1 MINKL
6 INIFAPKYF
15 KNNHK
20 SFKPSIIGC
29 YISVVLAAG
38 LLSYFS
44 INTPFHQL
52 LNNSEVFT
60 QHLLLRW
67 CLVVAIIL
75 YFSFL
80 IAKVLNLRN
89 FLQFIVSYLLILICL
104 YFIFLGINVNNP
116 NIDPLNLLQNSFFQF
131 KILIVLSI
139 IFCCSVLF
147 RKLTFF
153 QSTLTKFEFPI
164 NDSFIFIALLVY
176 TALNNRLLLEYY
188 NQILNDNIDSLNF
201 IFNFFSVD
209 TRLLQLLCL
218 IIVYSFI
225 AHRASRD
232 FLINRSSIW
241 CSIVSSL
248 VLASIFNYSI
258 QFGIKGEGQL
268 INKYIF
274 EGAVPYQILILTLI
288 FLFIYLL
295 VNRFIPATFIIV
307 LVFSLISIVN
317 SIKELM
323 RDEPLLISDF
333 VWITNLDS
341 VAGFVDGKI
350 ISKISIYL
358 FIFLFVTV
366 VLYFKAFKGPII
378 KCWKKRLILIGSI
391 LGIFGSVLVVFSN
404 SEKGRIADGIPIV
417 SNLNNND
424 DIAWFGF
431 TTNARYKSLM
441 YVWTKQLT
449 GQLMEKPEGYS
460 KERIEEIVNKYTVLA
475 SEINQSRTSNIE
487 DQTLIFVLSES
498 FSNPANIPNVSISQ
512 NVIPNIH
519 EVMSMTTSGTMKS
532 VSYGGGTAN
541 MEFQSLS
548 GLPFYNFS
556 SSVSLAYI
564 EVVPKLNYFP
574 SISNNFSPE
583 DRIVIHPSSANNY
596 NRYNIYKELG
606 FAKFIAQ
613 SGTAYPI
620 SNPVIVGSSIS
631 DSTTYSNILE
641 NIDQERSQFFSVIT
655 MQNHSPWIAD
665 EPAETIAEGKGFTEE
680 ENEKLTSYSRQIYQ
694 TDLATQEFLNQLSVL
709 EKEVTVVFY
718 GDHLPGLYPQ
728 ATFADRPETQFQTE
742 YFIWSNKFNR
752 KLEYPYINSS
762 DFIATLFEHSNSKV
776 SPYIALLTEVLNTA
790 SIDKV
795 EKTDEGKKIAD
806 DLYLLQYDLTVGKG
820 YIQDYLSFFE
830 IN

>member
-1 MINKL
+1 
-6 INIFAPKYF
+6 
-15 KNNHK
+15 
-20 SFKPSIIGC
+20 
-29 YISVVLAAG
+29 
-38 LLSYFS
+38 
-44 INTPFHQL
+44 
-52 LNNSEVFT
+52 
-60 QHLLLRW
+60 
-67 CLVVAIIL
+67 
-75 YFSFL
+75 
-80 IAKVLNLRN
+80 
-89 FLQFIVSYLLILICL
+89 
-104 YFIFLGINVNNP
+104 
-116 NIDPLNLLQNSFFQF
+116 
-131 KILIVLSI
+131 
-139 IFCCSVLF
+139 
-147 RKLTFF
+147 
-153 QSTLTKFEFPI
+153 
-164 NDSFIFIALLVY
+164 
-176 TALNNRLLLEYY
+176 
-188 NQILNDNIDSLNF
+188 
-201 IFNFFSVD
+201 
-209 TRLLQLLCL
+209 
-218 IIVYSFI
+218 
-225 AHRASRD
+225 
-232 FLINRSSIW
+232 
-241 CSIVSSL
+241 
-248 VLASIFNYSI
+248 
-258 QFGIKGEGQL
+258 
-268 INKYIF
+268 
-274 EGAVPYQILILTLI
+274 
-288 FLFIYLL
+288 
-295 VNRFIPATFIIV
+295 
-307 LVFSLISIVN
+307 
-317 SIKELM
+317 
-323 RDEPLLISDF
+323 
-333 VWITNLDS
+333 
-341 VAGFVDGKI
+341 
-350 ISKISIYL
+350 
-358 FIFLFVTV
+358 
-366 VLYFKAFKGPII
+366 
-378 KCWKKRLILIGSI
+378 
-391 LGIFGSVLVVFSN
+391 
-404 SEKGRIADGIPIV
+404 
-417 SNLNNND
+417 
-424 DIAWFGF
+424 
-431 TTNARYKSLM
+431 
-441 YVWTKQLT
+441 
-449 GQLMEKPEGYS
+449 
-460 KERIEEIVNKYTVLA
+460 
-475 SEINQSRTSNIE
+475 
-487 DQTLIFVLSES
+487 
-498 FSNPANIPNVSISQ
+498 
-512 NVIPNIH
+512 
-519 EVMSMTTSGTMKS
+519 MSMTTSGTMKS

-564 EVVPKLNYFP
+564 EVIPKLNYFP
-574 SISNNFSPE
+574 SISNYFSPE
-583 DRIVIHPSSANNY
+583 DRIVIHPSGANNY

>member
-6 INIFAPKYF
+6 KNIFNLKYF
-15 KNNHK
+15 GNFHKN
-20 SFKPSIIGC
+20 FKLSTIFY
-29 YISVVLAAG
+29 YISVVLATG
-38 LLSYFS
+38 LLSYTS
-44 INTPFHQL
+44 ISTPFQQL
-52 LNNSEVFT
+52 LNNSKVFT
-60 QHLLLRW
+60 LHLLFWW
-67 CLVVAIIL
+67 CLVVVIIL
-75 YFSFL
+75 YFALL
-80 IAKVLNLRN
+80 IAKVLNLRK
-89 FLQFIVSYLLILICL
+89 FLQFIVAYLLTLICQ
-104 YFIFLGINVNNP
+104 YFIFLGVNVNNP
-116 NIDPLNLLQNSFFQF
+116 NIDPLKLIENGFFQF
-131 KILIVLSI
+131 NIIIVFSL
-139 IFCCSVLF
+139 IFCCTFLF
-147 RKLTFF
+147 RKLTFLK
-153 QSTLTKFEFPI
+153 STLNRFEFPV

-176 TALNNRLLLEYY
+176 SALNNRLLLEYY
-188 NQILNDNIDSLNF
+188 NQIMNDKIDSINF
-201 IFNFFSVD
+201 IYNFFNVD
-209 TRLLQLLCL
+209 TKLLPSLCL
-218 IIVYSFI
+218 IIIYSVI
-225 AHRASRD
+225 ALRASRD

-307 LVFSLISIVN
+307 LAFSLISIVN
-317 SIKELM
+317 SIKVLM

-358 FIFLFVTV
+358 FIFLLVTV

-378 KCWKKRLILIGSI
+378 KFWKRRLFLLVS
-391 LGIFGSVLVVFSN
+391 LLSIFGSVLFVFSN

-417 SNLNNND
+417 SNLNNKD

-441 YVWTKQLT
+441 FVWTKQLT
-449 GQLMEKPEGYS
+449 DHLMEKPEGYS
-460 KERIEEIVNKYTVLA
+460 RVRIEEFVKKYSDLA
-475 SEINQSRTSNIE
+475 SEINKTRTSNIE
-487 DQTLIFVLSES
+487 NQTIIFVLSES
-498 FSNPANIPNVSISQ
+498 FSNPANIPNVTISQ
-512 NVIPNIH
+512 NVIPNVD

-532 VSYGGGTAN
+532 DSYGGGTAN
-541 MEFQSLS
+541 MEFQLLS

-564 EVVPKLNYFP
+564 EVIPKLNYFP
-574 SISNNFSPE
+574 SISNYFSPE
-583 DRIVIHPSSANNY
+583 DRIVIHPSGANNY

-665 EPAETIAEGKGFTEE
+665 EPAEIIAEGKGFTEE

-728 ATFADRPETQFQTE
+728 AAFVDRPETQFQTE

-762 DFIATLFEHSNSKV
+762 DFIAALFEHSNSKV